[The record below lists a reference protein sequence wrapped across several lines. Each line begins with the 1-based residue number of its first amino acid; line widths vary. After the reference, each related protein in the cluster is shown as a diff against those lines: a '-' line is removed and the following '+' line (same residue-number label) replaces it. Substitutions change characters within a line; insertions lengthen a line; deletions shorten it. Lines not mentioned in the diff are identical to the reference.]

1 MVVDLRGINSL
12 IVPKLVQLPQILD
25 DMCSKRPNIFR
36 TLDMLSA
43 FYQVPL
49 EERSRDRTSFTG
61 PDGRRWRY
69 ARCPFG
75 LHNSPSQLNLIVGNL
90 FSDKTRF
97 HSLCCYVDDICIAS
111 NDWKSHVQQLEL
123 ALRTLQE
130 ANISCNPR
138 KADVAVPEIEYL
150 GYRNSGDSIRMTN
163 KRIQVIDKISAP
175 KNVKGLQRLLGM
187 FVYWKKLVPFFSK
200 HTYNCLLYTSPS
212 PRD

>member
-1 MVVDLRGINSL
+1 
-12 IVPKLVQLPQILD
+12 
-25 DMCSKRPNIFR
+25 MCSNRPSIST
-36 TLDMLSA
+36 TLDILSA
-43 FYQVPL
+43 FYQAPL
-49 EERSRDRTSFTG
+49 AESSFTV

-111 NDWKSHVQQLEL
+111 NDWRSHVQQLEL

-138 KADVAVPEIEYL
+138 KADVGVSEIEYL
-150 GYRNSGDSIRMTN
+150 GYRISGDSVRMTN
-163 KRIQVIDKISAP
+163 KRIEVIDKITAP
-175 KNVKGLQRLLGM
+175 KNVKGLQRLLVM
-187 FVYWKKLVPFFSK
+187 FVYWKKLALSSRNV
-200 HTYNCLLYTSPS
+200 HTICANCCVKTYVSTGRLNV
-212 PRD
+212 RQN